1 MGVTKT
7 IENETKEQK
16 GGFLG
21 MLLATLG
28 PSLLGNMLAGKGM
41 LRADYGS
48 SIKKRFWFQPHPLA
62 NFEIQKYYQNK
73 PGFNEVY
80 SRENLPKIIKDGAVL
95 VNLDEYADVGTHWI
109 AFYVKNVEIIY
120 FDSFGVEQVLKKLK
134 NLLGII
140 T

>member
-1 MGVTKT
+1 
-7 IENETKEQK
+7 
-16 GGFLG
+16 

-62 NFEIQKYYQNK
+62 NFEIQKYCQNK
-73 PGFNEVY
+73 PGFNGVY
-80 SRENLPKIIKDGAVL
+80 SRENLPKIIKNGAFL
-95 VNLDEYADVGTHWI
+95 VNLDECADVGTHWI

-134 NLLGII
+134 ILLGII

>member
-1 MGVTKT
+1 MGVTKP

-48 SIKKRFWFQPHPLA
+48 SIKKRFWFQPHFLA

-80 SRENLPKIIKDGAVL
+80 SRENLPKIIKDGAFL